1 MSGVPPV
8 SALDLAWGAARGLFR
23 GGDGRDLPA
32 TALRADGVRLE
43 AEAVAA
49 YTALCGFAP
58 GAGVPLTY
66 PHILGFPLQMR
77 IMLAA
82 GFPFPVMGLV
92 HVHNRIRQRAGLR
105 IGETLTIS
113 ARTGRLLAHDRG
125 QAFSLETWAMRDGD
139 TVWEG
144 ESVYLRLGR
153 PGRGAPAPVL
163 DDMTTSAPVETWQ
176 VPGDLGR
183 RYARVSGDANPIHTS
198 ALGARLFGFRRPIAH
213 GMWTKARAVAALARG
228 AALDDAEVE
237 TAFRAP
243 LFLPGEAHLRTG
255 PNGAFELTDAA
266 GGRTHLRGRLT
277 TSSASKSQDP
287 SSC

>member
-1 MSGVPPV
+1 MSGVPSV
-8 SALDLAWGAARGLFR
+8 STLDLAWGAARGLFR

-32 TALRADGVRLE
+32 TTRRADGVRLE

-49 YTALCGFAP
+49 YATLCGFPP

-66 PHILGFPLQMR
+66 PHLLGFPLQMR

-92 HVHNRIRQRAGLR
+92 HIHNRIRQRGALR
-105 IGETLTIS
+105 IGEVLTIS
-113 ARTGRLLAHDRG
+113 ARTGRLFAHDKG
-125 QAFSLETWAMRDGD
+125 QAFSLETWATRDGA

-163 DDMTTSAPVETWQ
+163 EGLAARTPVETWQ

-213 GMWTKARAVAALARG
+213 GMWAKARAVAALAQG
-228 AALDDAEVE
+228 AAQGDVEVE
-237 TAFRAP
+237 VAFRAP
-243 LFLPGEAHLRTG
+243 LFLPGEARLRAG
-255 PNGAFELTDAA
+255 PDGAFDLTDAA

-277 TSSASKSQDP
+277 TSPSPTSQDP
-287 SSC
+287 SPC

>member
-1 MSGVPPV
+1 MSGVPSV

-32 TALRADGVRLE
+32 TTRRADGVRLE

-49 YTALCGFAP
+49 YATLCGFPP

-66 PHILGFPLQMR
+66 PHLLGFPLQMR

-92 HVHNRIRQRAGLR
+92 HIHNRIRQRGALR
-105 IGETLTIS
+105 IGEVLTIS
-113 ARTGRLLAHDRG
+113 ARTGRLFAHDKG
-125 QAFSLETWAMRDGD
+125 QAFSLETWATRDGA

-163 DDMTTSAPVETWQ
+163 EGLAARTPVETWQ

-213 GMWTKARAVAALARG
+213 GMWAKARAVAALAQG
-228 AALDDAEVE
+228 AAQGDAEVE
-237 TAFRAP
+237 VAFRAP
-243 LFLPGEAHLRTG
+243 LFLPGEARLRTG
-255 PNGAFELTDAA
+255 PNGAFDLTDAA

-277 TSSASKSQDP
+277 MSPSPTSQDP
-287 SSC
+287 SPC